1 MIKKNIFLYLI
12 FICVT
17 TVVNAQYFTTD
28 SLRVKK
34 SEIVEAQI
42 AKLTHELNLTEN
54 QQKQVYGLLLKRM
67 NREISSDEAFKN
79 ELFRI
84 LTTKQ
89 KSVFLR
95 LQELDKQSAKNVVNL
110 NSLKS
115 TQTTTAAQNSL
126 TLNDASVIKDAM
138 IGLNNH
144 PNGSQTAYNN
154 YSTYP
159 RVSMHAWTYSGA
171 TMFKCSVMRF
181 LFDEIPLGS
190 HVVSATLY
198 FYSDPTITSPSSAEG
213 NSQLSGTNEF
223 YIERITEAWNDLTVT
238 WNNQPATTTDNRLLI
253 PASVSTTENIQI
265 NMTDMVQYWVDKP
278 ELNYGIKMFL
288 QTEVR
293 YRSRNYGSME
303 HTNTSIHPKLV
314 IEYDGPSFEF
324 VYDDSGNRKSRQV
337 IIIPNSLKSASV
349 NSEPISES
357 FNELNQV
364 QPVKSSLGEF
374 KISIYPN
381 PTHGDLNLKLT
392 GDTIPEKII
401 YKVFNTS
408 GSMVC
413 NGLLNSSVLQNI
425 PIGSMPSG
433 VYILIVQYGDNK
445 KTWKIIKQ

>member
-1 MIKKNIFLYLI
+1 MNKKYVIIFLTFL
-12 FICVT
+12 CVT
-17 TVVNAQYFTTD
+17 AATNAQQIARD
-28 SLRVKK
+28 SLRVTID
-34 SEIVEAQI
+34 EMIEAQVE
-42 AKLTHELNLTEN
+42 KLTHELILTEN
-54 QQKQVYGLLLKRM
+54 QQKQVYSLLLKSI
-67 NREISSDEAFKN
+67 NSKTGLDDAFSVK
-79 ELFRI
+79 LFRI
-84 LTTKQ
+84 LTSQQ
-89 KSVFLR
+89 KNVYLK
-95 LQELDKQSAKNVVNL
+95 LQELDKQSTKKVTL
-110 NSLKS
+110 LKGTKS
-115 TQTTTAAQNSL
+115 TTAQNTL
-126 TLNDASVIKDAM
+126 TLDDASEIKDAM

-144 PNGSQTAYNN
+144 PNGSQTANNN

-159 RVSMHAWTYSGA
+159 RISMHAWTYSGA
-171 TMFKCSVMRF
+171 TMFKRSVMRF

-223 YIERITEAWNDLTVT
+223 YIERITEDWDDLTVT

-265 NMTDMVQYWVDKP
+265 NMTDMVQYWIDNP

-357 FNELNQV
+357 FNELSQV
-364 QPVKSSLGEF
+364 QPIKSSLGEF

-408 GSMVC
+408 GSIVC

-433 VYILIVQYGDNK
+433 VYILIVQYGENK